1 MADKSDQQKFDAS
14 EIFELYE
21 YLILKVYFCVPF
33 FPIFKA
39 STLRKDF
46 KFYIYLS
53 FCMLQKIRLF
63 FKLSWTCW
71 VITIIAIL
79 TWNVFVASS
88 SIGFITF
95 FLLLFPIIGL
105 GCGLL
110 LYFYMRKV
118 YRRVVQEVNKNNYLS
133 YTDVEFNQNFAFE
146 NFKEYPVYLDEVFS
160 KGLMAKLVDGNS
172 HRNFHKRIPNLY
184 EEQVIFGASGFSLL
198 VNIIQCLGFIFIAWS
213 VLIFVKHMNEILSF
227 YGSLMLALIILT
239 LVVYVILYTYLIS
252 ISIRWLTIISSVR
265 YFSFYKLKLIF
276 F

>member
-1 MADKSDQQKFDAS
+1 
-14 EIFELYE
+14 
-21 YLILKVYFCVPF
+21 
-33 FPIFKA
+33 
-39 STLRKDF
+39 
-46 KFYIYLS
+46 
-53 FCMLQKIRLF
+53 MLQKIRLF

-265 YFSFYKLKLIF
+265 YFSFYMLKLILF
-276 F
+276 